1 MKKTNY
7 KKLKI
12 GLFGGSGKMG
22 QQVELA
28 IGESHHLAY
37 LFVGS
42 KPSSEF
48 SFSMTDLKNTED
60 EILQEVDVW
69 IDFSSASGLLELLKR
84 TRNTPIVSG
93 STGLSLQQFKH
104 LKKMAQKRT
113 LFWASNMSVGL
124 WAFRQALKSLAT
136 ISDFDF
142 SINEIHHNQKKDM
155 PSGTALTLQQDL
167 QQIVGKQ
174 LETPTAQRLGGV
186 FGIHTVYAASAN
198 EIISFQHQALNRK
211 VFATGALQAA
221 EWAFNQKSGFYSMDD
236 MLLNRRI
243 K

>member
-1 MKKTNY
+1 MKKIKS

-22 QQVELA
+22 QEVENAL
-28 IGESHHLAY
+28 GESQHSAY

-42 KPSSEF
+42 KPSANF
-48 SFSMTDLKNTED
+48 SVSIADLKNVED

-84 TRNTPIVSG
+84 TPNTPIVSG
-93 STGLSLQQFKH
+93 STGLSLEQFKQ
-104 LKKMAQKRT
+104 LKKISQKRT
-113 LFWASNMSVGL
+113 LFWASNFSIGL
-124 WAFRQALKSLAT
+124 WVFRQALKSLAT

-155 PSGTALTLQQDL
+155 PSGTALTLKQDL
-167 QQIVGKQ
+167 QQVVGKPI
-174 LETPTAQRLGGV
+174 ETPTAQRLGGV

-211 VFATGALQAA
+211 VFATGAIQAA
-221 EWAFNQKSGFYSMDD
+221 EWALNQKNGFYSMDD
-236 MLLNRRI
+236 MLLNRRL